1 MTSGSFG
8 DFGNIFKVQGSI
20 DPPSPKYTNTYN
32 SQSHSHHHRNH
43 HMRELN
49 LRIEQN
55 RSTTYFK
62 NKKLISCHGTRH
74 FAIQTLPSVAYM
86 FFLGWMDNLRFYVLF
101 NSISVISE
109 RCEIDNE
116 KLCAMKLRGSNSVR
130 KISRPA
136 PL

>member
-20 DPPSPKYTNTYN
+20 APPPPSPKYTHTYN

-43 HMRELN
+43 HMREPN

-86 FFLGWMDNLRFYVLF
+86 FFLRWMDGWMDNLQFYVLF

-116 KLCAMKLRGSNSVR
+116 KLCAMELRGSNSVR
-130 KISRPA
+130 
-136 PL
+136 